1 MHLAYIGVVIVAV
14 AVGRLTAPSLQP
26 QLTDMTRQRDS
37 VQAVNDL
44 LDRSVFKVG
53 ATEINSRIWSSGC
66 VWDDLEISIKPLS
79 HEEFENPRKMTVFQ
93 RLGDS
98 LYIYTLDLTK
108 KREGK

>member
-44 LDRSVFKVG
+44 LDRSCFKTA
-53 ATEINSRIWSSGC
+53 ATAINSRMGSGGC
-66 VWDDLEISIKPLS
+66 FWDDLEISVKPLRY
-79 HEEFENPRKMTVFQ
+79 EEFDNPRKMTVFQ
-93 RLGDS
+93 RVGDS
-98 LYIYTLDLTK
+98 LFIYTLNLTGRK
-108 KREGK
+108 GK